1 MTELSTVDSFE
12 TPYEDDND
20 FVTCTVCEKSIKG
33 NSLYKI
39 HLTTT
44 SHLKREDE
52 LVAQGLLT
60 RDQRVPIFD
69 DILQYLNYLQLG
81 EPIIGLSVV
90 QQTSVGNA
98 ESATW
103 PIYTCLMCKQNV
115 NLPAMVTHLIGRKH
129 RQKYI
134 KSNWPDMLR
143 GDLDSSSGTKLI
155 RYKAEI
161 VEQQEGRGCPM
172 PMKNVKYVW
181 KSQHSKA
188 KKRQKLKGN
197 TSFPKFDSAPTQH
210 VDPFQQGR
218 NIPEHSLD
226 QDVPHGFNGDRHEY
240 QREDT
245 LGYSVHQSDWVDEG
259 KADRGSELSD
269 PDFQRLYDKVVL
281 DSPSPVVCKPV
292 LPRYN
297 LRDEPPCGQALYE
310 EYTRGADP
318 DRHKD
323 WFSDNPRHEQ
333 DYRSSDLEAPTRYAE
348 AEKQWSSTDIR
359 TTREGQEWRGPTKP
373 VPKSSFSSN
382 VMSSEPRG
390 RVLVKD
396 YYHQMSDSSP
406 NERFENPAPA
416 RAPTFHSSMDVKR
429 TLSSIPEP
437 FMRFLEGS
445 EDHKRSRKRGSR
457 FSDATAEEV
466 ATAREV
472 YRGDYSSTFD
482 GPLAADR
489 SPNQMEPRPLS
500 SSMLSGRLRA
510 SNQAEHREFTSV
522 LSGSFR
528 TETGSNQAEFS
539 PVYSS
544 NIDGPLK
551 RERVPNQT
559 EFRPEYSSLLNG
571 PSRRGS
577 SLDRAEF
584 QSQYSSGSEGPSRK
598 ESGLRDFSSDYSS
611 VSEGPSRR
619 GSGFNQTE
627 SQSDYSSMLDGPLWR
642 ERGPVDGEYR
652 PQSSS
657 VLSGPPPSQRGSFM
671 AESRAR
677 HLPVYE
683 TDLQGRPP
691 GIRQRQMSGPE
702 AVLDMLD
709 DVEIENADDAK
720 FLKNKLLNI
729 LNEYKA
735 KKMERT
741 DQNNRGRNEEYCSP
755 GSRHSQERP
764 YESHVRDDGD
774 MRRSNDLDYRDDQ
787 LRGGWRD
794 DYGPAKARLDC
805 RPTESKRPSRRA
817 YEDVFGPAEMY
828 PDELQHMR
836 KRLSG
841 GMESR
846 NCPLAPNEHFHRNA
860 GPPRELDPRGPSSM
874 QYSSNIDKLNSTL
887 MALIRRK

>member
-1 MTELSTVDSFE
+1 
-12 TPYEDDND
+12 
-20 FVTCTVCEKSIKG
+20 
-33 NSLYKI
+33 
-39 HLTTT
+39 
-44 SHLKREDE
+44 
-52 LVAQGLLT
+52 
-60 RDQRVPIFD
+60 
-69 DILQYLNYLQLG
+69 
-81 EPIIGLSVV
+81 
-90 QQTSVGNA
+90 
-98 ESATW
+98 
-103 PIYTCLMCKQNV
+103 
-115 NLPAMVTHLIGRKH
+115 
-129 RQKYI
+129 
-134 KSNWPDMLR
+134 MLR